1 MTSDD
6 GLRFEAGSLLAVC
19 RALVDPEAQPLTTST
34 VTSTSPVLRARTVH
48 GDVIVKRHT
57 RREKYD
63 REVAAYQH
71 WVPVLGTRAPR
82 LLAVTTDP
90 PTIIITA
97 LTGSPLSQIR
107 LPAPA
112 ERDAHEQAGA
122 LLAAFHAAP
131 APTSSTNFPAWLA
144 SRGERWLALATD
156 LLDRRQLAQ
165 IQAHLRALAALGP
178 QPTTPC
184 HLDFTPGNLLR
195 DDDGQVS
202 LIDFEHARQDLP
214 ARDLVRLATRIWP
227 PRPDLERAFLTGYG
241 TLTDQ
246 DRDVIARC
254 SHLDH
259 LTRTVR
265 AAGRRPSA

>member
-1 MTSDD
+1 MTPDD
-6 GLRFEAGSLLAVC
+6 QIGLDASSLLTTC
-19 RALVDPEAQPLTTST
+19 RALVDPEAQPLTTDDPG
-34 VTSTSPVLRARTVH
+34 PVLRARTVR

-57 RREKYD
+57 RREKHD
-63 REVAAYQH
+63 REIAAYQQ
-71 WVPVLGTRAPR
+71 WVPVLGARAPR
-82 LLAVTTDP
+82 LLAATADP

-97 LTGSPLSQIR
+97 LSGSPLSQVQ

-122 LLAAFHAAP
+122 LLAAFHEAP
-131 APTSSTNFPAWLA
+131 APTPTTNIPAWLA
-144 SRGERWLALATD
+144 ARGEQWLALAAD
-156 LLDRRQLAQ
+156 LLDRHQQAQ
-165 IQAHLRALAALGP
+165 IRAHLRALAALGP
-178 QPTTPC
+178 LSTTPC

-195 DDDGQVS
+195 DDDGRVS

-227 PRPDLERAFLTGYG
+227 TRPDLEHAFLNGYG

-246 DRDVIARC
+246 DRDIIARC

-265 AAGRRPSA
+265 AAGRRPST